1 VESWWVID
9 VAKANRFLTSLL
21 MQVREYKHRLGI
33 LGIVVVL
40 LFLFFLS
47 SYYSSSDEITV
58 PFEVDTTDGIVEMEV
73 PASSTW
79 VPITGL
85 MGVAWA
91 VAIAAFYAMA
101 GSVNKDKR
109 LILCGYRSWQI
120 LIARLTILIGIAFVV
135 SWIPLSLVV
144 PTLPFERPG
153 VIWLS
158 GFLVGL
164 ISIIIGMFIAA
175 VLPRPTEG
183 VLIIIMFFGITMSIS
198 GTDAAQIFPTYY
210 ATTLF
215 YGGLFVDNPNVLP
228 NVAYSI
234 AVFFTL
240 LALTIVLWSLQVRIK
255 RWP

>member
-1 VESWWVID
+1 MEGWSVIEMS
-9 VAKANRFLTSLL
+9 KTNRFIVSLF
-21 MQVREYKHRLGI
+21 MQAREYKHRLGI
-33 LGIVVVL
+33 LSIVIIL
-40 LFLFFLS
+40 PFIFFLS
-47 SYYSSSDEITV
+47 SYYSASDEIMT
-58 PFEVDTTDGIVEMEV
+58 PFEVDTTDGIIEMEV

-91 VAIAAFYAMA
+91 MAIAAFYSMA

-109 LILCGYRSWQI
+109 LILCGYRSWEI
-120 LIARLTILIGIAFVV
+120 LLARLSILIGIAFVV
-135 SWIPLSLVV
+135 SVIPLILVI
-144 PTLPFERPG
+144 PTLPYERLDA
-153 VIWLS
+153 IWLS
-158 GFLVGL
+158 SLLVGL
-164 ISIIIGMFIAA
+164 VSIIIGMFIAA

-183 VLIIIMFFGITMSIS
+183 VLIIIMFFGMTMSIS

-215 YGGLFVDNPNVLP
+215 YGGLFVENPNVVP

-234 AVFFTL
+234 GIFFTL

-255 RWP
+255 RWK